1 MCQQIDTKRG
11 HYESAKPGD
20 SNSWKAD
27 ATSEKPLDHNQARHG
42 PNRRSLRRAGQRN
55 PSKMARKLPQ
65 NQGPGSDSL
74 GRENRG
80 TLLRSCFKALAR
92 LERAAVPARPTAALP
107 QIAKLEPVK
116 APFPRAQRRSL
127 GSSSLAQRSAAVE
140 REWRV

>member
-1 MCQQIDTKRG
+1 
-11 HYESAKPGD
+11 
-20 SNSWKAD
+20 
-27 ATSEKPLDHNQARHG
+27 
-42 PNRRSLRRAGQRN
+42 
-55 PSKMARKLPQ
+55 MARKLPQ

-127 GSSSLAQRSAAVE
+127 GPSSLAQRSAAVE
-140 REWRV
+140 REGRV